1 MVSNGEK
8 VYIVDYDIP
17 VERRG
22 AFYKALERLRKRLG
36 ISSWSTQSVLITDN
50 YSLAVQVYR
59 LATRY
64 GRANLWRAE
73 KIA

>member
-1 MVSNGEK
+1 VAESNK
-8 VYIVDYDIP
+8 VFIVDYDIP

-36 ISSWSTQSVLITDN
+36 IHKWSTMSVLITED
-50 YSLAVQVYR
+50 YHLAIQVYR
-59 LATRY
+59 LANRY